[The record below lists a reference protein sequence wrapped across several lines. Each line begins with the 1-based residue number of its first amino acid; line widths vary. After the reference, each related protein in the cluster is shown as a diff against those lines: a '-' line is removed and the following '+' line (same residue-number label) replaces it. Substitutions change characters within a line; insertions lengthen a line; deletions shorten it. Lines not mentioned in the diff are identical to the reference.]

1 MNNPC
6 DYISL
11 PKAERYDAKFY
22 SAKQL
27 NALFTAIKDEP
38 LYPLIYFT
46 AVFGLRRSEV
56 LGLKWD
62 SVDFENNTITVKH
75 TVVRFSEVIE
85 KDTTKNAASYR
96 TYPLSAEAK
105 AILLDLKGLENE
117 YRILFGN
124 EYFESDYIFKWEN
137 GKPYTPDFVSRKFHK
152 LLEKYEFPI
161 IRFHDLR
168 HSCASLLIANGFS
181 LKDIQEWLGHS
192 DIQTTANIY
201 AHLDVERK
209 NKIANS
215 MSNTLKF

>member
-1 MNNPC
+1 M
-6 DYISL
+6 
-11 PKAERYDAKFY
+11 
-22 SAKQL
+22 
-27 NALFTAIKDEP
+27 
-38 LYPLIYFT
+38 
-46 AVFGLRRSEV
+46 

-62 SVDFENNTITVKH
+62 SVDFENNTLTVKH
-75 TVVRFSEVIE
+75 TVVRFSEVVE

-124 EYFESDYIFKWEN
+124 EYFESAYIFIWEN

-152 LLEKYEFPI
+152 LLERYEFLI

-181 LKDIQEWLGHS
+181 LKDIQEWLGH
-192 DIQTTANIY
+192 
-201 AHLDVERK
+201 
-209 NKIANS
+209 
-215 MSNTLKF
+215 